1 MTRYCVE
8 LDPRAVEDIDN
19 VLDWLA
25 QEAPHKQAEWFEA
38 IESEIQSLATMPQ
51 RCPLAPEHHR
61 WESELE
67 LRQLLFDRYPSAY
80 RIIFTIVGNT
90 VRVLQVRHG
99 ARRFLFED
107 DDA

>member
-1 MTRYCVE
+1 MTRYHVE

-25 QEAPHKQAEWFEA
+25 QEAPHKLGEWFEA
-38 IESEIQSLATMPQ
+38 LEVEIQSLETMPQ
-51 RCPLAPEHHR
+51 RCPLAPEHRR

-67 LRQLLFDRYPSAY
+67 LRQLLFDRYPSVY
-80 RIIFTIVGNT
+80 RIIFTIKGTV

-99 ARRFLFED
+99 ARRYLHE
-107 DDA
+107 